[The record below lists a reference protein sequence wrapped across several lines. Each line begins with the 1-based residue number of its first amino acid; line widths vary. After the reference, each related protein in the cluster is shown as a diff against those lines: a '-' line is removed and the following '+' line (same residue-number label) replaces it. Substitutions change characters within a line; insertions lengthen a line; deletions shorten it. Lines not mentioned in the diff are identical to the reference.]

1 MREWDN
7 LITQMS
13 VPPGDAI
20 ICILHADFRLLPDVL
35 SSMLIAKQCLAND
48 SLKKAGTKKIACP
61 QNALV
66 VCAETQQPKLSC
78 VS

>member
-1 MREWDN
+1 
-7 LITQMS
+7 
-13 VPPGDAI
+13 
-20 ICILHADFRLLPDVL
+20 
-35 SSMLIAKQCLAND
+35 MLIAKQCLAND